1 MKPLHLLQREATNFL
16 APLKSNN
23 HTEGKDFAAR
33 LIQEAQEYGLNLRD
47 YLRVK
52 IDPTKCENA
61 AQLAALK
68 MNGYEAA
75 LSALGL
81 PVANDID
88 AGIMLQAGADVFQ
101 TFPGTRIIFPQVIDD
116 IVRYRYKQTQF
127 EQVSNIVSQSRTI
140 NGVEMISVVV
150 DDKAADYQ
158 GQRAIS
164 EGGPVPIYQ
173 IKAGEQAVRIWK
185 FGMGW
190 EYTYEFARRISLD
203 LLTPYA
209 MKTERETER
218 SKVWAATN
226 MLVNGDGVQ
235 GAAPEVD
242 QSSFNTSVG
251 TNATNGKIS
260 YQHLLAWLVS
270 RAQSGNPID
279 TVVGN
284 YDAYLQWLLMFA
296 VPQTNSGESQAETLA
311 RTGFMVRGVPI
322 LTGTV
327 DFVLSAAAPANK
339 LIGFSKADTIEELIE
354 SGSQIQESEQLIR
367 VQKWTYV
374 RTENAGF
381 RLIFG
386 DTRSVFDFGN

>member
-1 MKPLHLLQREATNFL
+1 MKPLHLMPREATSFL
-16 APLKSNN
+16 APLKSNSPN
-23 HTEGKDFAAR
+23 EGKDFASK
-33 LIQEAQEYGLNLRD
+33 LCSEASEYGLGVRD
-47 YLRVK
+47 YLRAK
-52 IDPTKCENA
+52 IDVTKCENA
-61 AQLAALK
+61 AQLAALGL
-68 MNGYEAA
+68 NGYEAA
-75 LSALGL
+75 LAALGL
-81 PVANDID
+81 PIRNDID
-88 AGIMLQAGADVFQ
+88 AGVMLQAGADVFQ

-127 EQVSNIVSQSRTI
+127 EQISNLVSQSRTI

-150 DDKAADYQ
+150 DDKPADYQ

-164 EGGPVPIYQ
+164 EGGPVPIYS
-173 IKAGEQAVRIWK
+173 IKAGEQAVKIWK

-209 MKTERETER
+209 LKTERETEI

-235 GAAPEVD
+235 GAASEID
-242 QSSFNTSVG
+242 QSSYNGAIGANS
-251 TNATNGKIS
+251 TNGKIS
-260 YQHLLAWLVS
+260 YQHLLAWLVA
-270 RAQSGNPID
+270 RARSGNPID

-296 VPQTNSGESQAETLA
+296 VPQSASGEPQAETLA
-311 RTGFMVRGVPI
+311 RSGFVVRGVPI
-322 LTGTV
+322 LQGTV
-327 DFVLSAAAPANK
+327 DFVLSSSAPANK
-339 LIGFSKADTIEELIE
+339 LIGFSKGDTLEELIE